1 VKGRQG
7 LRGPPYRDEDKAQMS
22 AARHTRTLLLCLGAT
37 LAFSCGGETPVP
49 AAPPSGRAAKARRP
63 AHEKL
68 DPRAVVTAFRGN
80 ESSLH
85 ACFELRG
92 EPVRGV
98 LRMSWQ
104 VDSAG
109 IASSPRV
116 EEAKV
121 GDPTI
126 GECLSEQIANL
137 RFGAREST
145 AEARWTFVSRLFEP
159 PSPEEEAK
167 KRERARKRSRGKKRP
182 PPPAEKGVTID
193 PTSPGFIEPSSVDD
207 IVSAN
212 FGLFAHCYRG
222 ALERRPG
229 LAGVVRLRFVIGAG
243 GNVVSVR
250 DAGSDLPDGKLVDC
264 VAEGFYALSFP
275 KAQGDEVRVLYRL
288 VFDSGVSG

>member
-1 VKGRQG
+1 VMKTR
-7 LRGPPYRDEDKAQMS
+7 PEMS
-22 AARHTRTLLLCLGAT
+22 TTRRIPTLLVCLGAS

-49 AAPPSGRAAKARRP
+49 AAAPTGKQAKVRRP
-63 AHEKL
+63 VREKL

-85 ACFELRG
+85 ACFELGG
-92 EPVRGV
+92 EPARGM

-104 VDSAG
+104 VDAAGMASA
-109 IASSPRV
+109 ARV

-137 RFGAREST
+137 RFGARDGS

-167 KRERARKRSRGKKRP
+167 KRERMRKRYRGKKRP
-182 PPPAEKGVTID
+182 PPPPEKGVTIE
-193 PTSPGFIEPSSVDD
+193 PSSPGFMEPSSVDD
-207 IVSAN
+207 VVSAN

-229 LAGVVRLRFVIGAG
+229 LAGVVRLRFVIGED
-243 GNVVSVR
+243 GNVVNVR

-275 KAQGDEVRVLYRL
+275 KAPSDEVRVLYRL
-288 VFDSGVSG
+288 VFDSGISG

>member
-1 VKGRQG
+1 
-7 LRGPPYRDEDKAQMS
+7 MTI
-22 AARHTRTLLLCLGAT
+22 ARRTRTWLVCLGAS

-49 AAPPSGRAAKARRP
+49 AAPPKVKAAKTRRP
-63 AHEKL
+63 AREKL

-85 ACFELRG
+85 ACFELSG
-92 EPVRGV
+92 EPARGM

-104 VDSAG
+104 VDAAGMASA
-109 IASSPRV
+109 PRV
-116 EEAKV
+116 EEAKI

-137 RFGAREST
+137 RFGAREAAT
-145 AEARWTFVSRLFEP
+145 EARWTFVSRLFEP

-167 KRERARKRSRGKKRP
+167 KRERARKRYRGKKRP

-193 PTSPGFIEPSSVDD
+193 PSSPGFIEPSSVDD

-229 LAGVVRLRFVIGAG
+229 LAGVVRLRFVIDEN
-243 GNVVSVR
+243 GNVASVR

-275 KAQGDEVRVLYRL
+275 KPPSDEVRVLYRL
-288 VFDSGVSG
+288 VFDSGISG